1 MLVRHVLYPRYRH
14 GVSAKW
20 LKSLALN
27 TVLGGLKVFTGE
39 INIIIVAFV
48 FIMDELH
55 TQEEAKRLS
64 KELSLKPCKG
74 VGAVQPKGSGDAET
88 IAVQPRRVHRQ
99 GSGYSG
105 LAHLS

>member
-1 MLVRHVLYPRYRH
+1 MLVRHVLYPRYHH

-64 KELSLKPCKG
+64 KELFETLQGSWR
-74 VGAVQPKGSGDAET
+74 KGSGDAET
-88 IAVQPRRVHRQ
+88 IAVRCSHGEYTGR
-99 GSGYSG
+99 
-105 LAHLS
+105 A

>member
-1 MLVRHVLYPRYRH
+1 MLVRRVLYSRYRH

-27 TVLGGLKVFTGE
+27 TVLGGLKVFTGD

-64 KELSLKPCKG
+64 LKPCKG

-88 IAVQPRRVHRQ
+88 ITVQPWRVHRQ